1 MADYFDRQLRIA
13 NWDQSKVSNTVALC
27 LGAGG
32 LGSYV
37 SVHLVRL
44 GVKKVILIDYDVVD
58 SHNLNRQILYGTRD
72 IGRPKVEAA
81 KDALAMHNLV
91 SEVETYNMDIVK
103 EWSRVVA
110 LAREATV
117 IFNMIDYG
125 DYFDLSAQSL
135 ALHLKVPLIM
145 GGTFSSCLTIDLFL
159 PEGKPC
165 LLCMNDGLSQEI
177 VDRLTPDLISS
188 YDSLS
193 FLPK

>member
-1 MADYFDRQLRIA
+1 MADYFDRQLRIE
-13 NWDQSKVSNTVALC
+13 NWDQSKLSSTVALC
-27 LGAGG
+27 LGVGG

-37 SVHLVRL
+37 TIHLVRL
-44 GVKKVILIDYDVVD
+44 GVKKLIIFDNDSVDV
-58 SHNLNRQILYGTRD
+58 HNLNRQILYGIND

-81 KDALAMHNLV
+81 KDALMKHNLV
-91 SEVETYNMDIVK
+91 SEIEAYNMDIVK
-103 EWSRVVA
+103 EWSSVVS
-110 LAREATV
+110 LAAEATV

-145 GGTFSSCLTIDLFL
+145 GGTFSSCLTIDLFR

-165 LLCMNDGLSQEI
+165 LLCLNDGLDNEI
-177 VDRLTPDLISS
+177 VAKLTPDLITS
-188 YDSLS
+188 YESLS